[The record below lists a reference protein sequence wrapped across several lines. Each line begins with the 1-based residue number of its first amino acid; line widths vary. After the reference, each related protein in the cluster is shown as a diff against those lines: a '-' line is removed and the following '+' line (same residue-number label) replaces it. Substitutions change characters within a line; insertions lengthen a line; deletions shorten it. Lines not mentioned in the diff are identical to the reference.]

1 MDAFIQ
7 QLRELLHDLDTLPQN
22 DDIHEPTPPLAPAL
36 LLPEPPTHDT
46 PDLFVIISM
55 STYDKKTFVLPEGEW
70 KVRVDTQSFY
80 DTSDFLSQQAD
91 TSRSYNVYYSDP
103 ATVTDAYEAQPRTVV
118 ILSK

>member
-1 MDAFIQ
+1 MSY
-7 QLRELLHDLDTLPQN
+7 PQT
-22 DDIHEPTPPLAPAL
+22 D
-36 LLPEPPTHDT
+36 DT
-46 PDLFVIISM
+46 PALFVIINM

-70 KVRVDTQSFY
+70 KVRVDTQRFY